1 VIRHLSQKLINR
13 SFRKGCVVLSAP
25 DMLDAVIGV
34 VSYRYPFL
42 RSRT

>member
-13 SFRKGCVVLSAP
+13 SFRKGWVVLS
-25 DMLDAVIGV
+25 DMLDAVIGIV
-34 VSYRYPFL
+34 RYRYPFL